1 MLRKSLSLLI
11 LAAALSTASYA
22 QSARKVLDTTA
33 ARLTKQG
40 GVMAKFKATQFDG
53 TTPQSE
59 SSGSIQMDGKRFFI
73 ATDEILTWF
82 DGKTQ
87 WSMMTG
93 SHEVNITEP
102 DEDDLVEI
110 NPAILVNIY
119 KRGFNYSMS
128 KSTLRG
134 RATFVVHLWPRY
146 KGSDYS
152 DIFIDIDQATY
163 NPLCIRAKRDGNWIR
178 LAILSFQNGFV
189 LPPATFTFPKQDY
202 PNVEVIDLR

>member
-1 MLRKSLSLLI
+1 MKRQLLFYITLFIVGILSV
-11 LAAALSTASYA
+11 SA

-53 TTPQSE
+53 TTPQGE
-59 SSGSIQMDGKRFFI
+59 STGSIQMDGTRFFI
-73 ATDEILTWF
+73 TTDELTTWY

-87 WSMMTG
+87 WSMMKG
-93 SHEVNITEP
+93 SLEVNVTEP
-102 DEDDLVEI
+102 DEDDLGEL

-119 KRGFNYSMS
+119 KHGFNYNMS

-163 NPLCIRAKRDGNWIR
+163 NPLCIRAKRNGNWIR

-202 PNVEVIDLR
+202 PNIEVIDLR

>member
-1 MLRKSLSLLI
+1 
-11 LAAALSTASYA
+11 
-22 QSARKVLDTTA
+22 
-33 ARLTKQG
+33 
-40 GVMAKFKATQFDG
+40 MAKFKATQFDG
-53 TTPQSE
+53 TTPQGE
-59 SSGSIQMDGKRFFI
+59 STGSIQMDGTRFFI
-73 ATDEILTWF
+73 TTDELTTWY

-87 WSMMTG
+87 WSMMKG
-93 SHEVNITEP
+93 SLEVNVTEP
-102 DEDDLVEI
+102 DEDDLGEL

-119 KRGFNYSMS
+119 KHGFNYNMS

-163 NPLCIRAKRDGNWIR
+163 NPLCIRAKRNGNWIR

-202 PNVEVIDLR
+202 PNIEVIDLR